1 MIEEV
6 ELEFR
11 RRRFAQI
18 QEAMLEDSPYVEGR
32 RDTRVHRRER
42 ETEARG
48 LLARLAG
55 DENVDSFRT
64 EIDSWCRRPGYDSF
78 SGFGQMFLN
87 QLVKFSPDSSEL
99 AALLVDVLAAP
110 SSDGEARRKLA
121 AMIAHVETIKER
133 GHPAPKRSLYVL
145 SLFWSL
151 SEPEQWPCMWSSAE
165 EALLNLGWLSQPGVG
180 SSGLPTYY
188 LAFRDSTTE
197 LGPWAEVEDV
207 LQWFKDQS
215 WVGLDVS
222 LADRLALAAEFNA
235 EYVDTYPEDL
245 IGAVLTN
252 VQAIRSEFVLLGRAG
267 AGRIA
272 DATNLKLSSLVPQVQ
287 TRPGRYRE
295 NCWVRWQIEDSSW
308 ASKPGI
314 QVVADASGIVVG
326 MYPGQRDRG
335 WSAIVRP
342 ELEAMAL
349 SGLEF
354 LPIGGVSGSS
364 TADIAHDGEYL
375 LGRWFPADSA
385 IGRVDFLNEIVAVA
399 EATQAAL
406 DHVVRLGAGGP
417 GPDTGPPPAGWLK
430 ARFEQF
436 VAEQGY
442 PDRVAVK
449 MISSREQMA
458 VLLRPDALPVQDLAT
473 IRRIYSSGAYGSP
486 GPQAGLNRTLR
497 DDDTAFPRLLD
508 ALQFLLWGDESIA
521 ERIDACLDP
530 ARYGMKGLGE
540 SVLMKFLA
548 IAHPEQIIPVFPVRG
563 DQGKLRLLEAFGES
577 LPDPHA
583 SRGTLQMESNK
594 LLRGRL
600 EPLMPSDPWGQGQF
614 AYWLRDNPEA
624 VPEVDPLEE
633 ARLACC
639 LPDTSFFVE
648 LRELLERKKQIVL
661 FGPPGTGKTFIARA
675 LSRALVTDPSRSR
688 LVQFHPA
695 TSYEDFFEG
704 YRPVATAEGGVTYEL
719 TSGPLADLADR
730 AAQDPAL
737 HVLVIDELN
746 RANVPKVL
754 GELLFLLEY
763 REEEIASL
771 YRPSGF
777 SLPENLWII
786 ATMNT
791 ADRSIATLDAALR
804 RRFHFVPIF
813 PDEGPMEGVLGRF
826 LENNGVDPQ
835 WAELV
840 GMVNEELR
848 ERLGN
853 GDLLLG
859 PSYFMKPHLD
869 EARMKQVWE
878 YDVDPLIA
886 DIFYGDQASISYFR
900 WPQVLKRHRGIS
912 RTGVAAE
919 EPITAAGP
927 IGAVAEAVLVHPPA

>member
-18 QEAMLEDSPYVEGR
+18 QEAMQEDSPYVEGR
-32 RDTRVHRRER
+32 RDAQVHRRER
-42 ETEARG
+42 ETEVVG
-48 LLARLAG
+48 VLARLAR
-55 DENVDSFRT
+55 DENVDAFRT
-64 EIDSWCRRPGYDSF
+64 EIDSWSRRPGYDSF

-87 QLVKFSPDSSEL
+87 QLVKLSPDSSEL

-110 SSDGEARRKLA
+110 TDDGEARRKLA
-121 AMIAHVETIKER
+121 AMIAHVETIKE
-133 GHPAPKRSLYVL
+133 GAQPAPKRSLYVL

-165 EALLNLGWLSQPGVG
+165 DALLKLGWLSQAGVG
-180 SSGLPTYY
+180 STGLPSYY
-188 LAFRDSTTE
+188 LAFRDSTTV
-197 LGPWAEVEDV
+197 LGSWADVGDV
-207 LQWFKDQS
+207 LQWFRDHS

-222 LADRLALAAEFNA
+222 LADRLARAAAFSAEFS
-235 EYVDTYPEDL
+235 DDYPEDL
-245 IGAVLTN
+245 VGVVVAN
-252 VQAIRSEFVLLGRAG
+252 VQAIRSDFVLLGRSGEKRIGEAT
-267 AGRIA
+267 GR
-272 DATNLKLSSLVPQVQ
+272 KLPSLVPQIQ
-287 TRPGRYRE
+287 TRPGHYRD

-314 QVVADASGIVVG
+314 QMVADANGIVVG
-326 MYPGQRDRG
+326 MYPGQRERG
-335 WSAIVRP
+335 WSAVMRP

-349 SGLEF
+349 DGLEF
-354 LPIGGVSGSS
+354 LPIGGATGSS
-364 TADIAHDGEYL
+364 TDIATDKEYL
-375 LGRWFPADSA
+375 LGRWFPIDSA
-385 IGRVDFLNEIVAVA
+385 IGRVDFLDEIVAIA
-399 EATQAAL
+399 AAAQAAL
-406 DHVVRLGAGGP
+406 DHVVRRGGGVERLGPVVA
-417 GPDTGPPPAGWLK
+417 PADWLQESFD
-430 ARFEQF
+430 RF

-442 PDRVAVK
+442 PNEVAKK
-449 MISSREQMA
+449 MIARREQMA
-458 VLLRPDALPVQDLAT
+458 ALLGPDVLPLQDLAT

-486 GPQAGLNRTLR
+486 GPQSVLNTTLR
-497 DDDTAFPRLLD
+497 DDDTAFPRLIE
-508 ALQFLLWGDESIA
+508 ALQFLLWGDESVA

-530 ARYGMKGLGE
+530 ERYGMKGLGE
-540 SVLMKFLA
+540 SVLMKYLA
-548 IAHPEQIIPVFPVRG
+548 IAHPEQIIPVFPLRG
-563 DQGKLRLLEAFGES
+563 DNGKLRLLEAFGES

-583 SRGTLQMESNK
+583 SRGTLQMDSNE
-594 LLRGRL
+594 LLRARL

-614 AYWLRDNPEA
+614 AYWLRDNPQA
-624 VPEVDPLEE
+624 VPEVDPLEA

-639 LPDTSFFVE
+639 LSDTSFFVE
-648 LRELLERKKQIVL
+648 LRELLQEKKQIVL
-661 FGPPGTGKTFIARA
+661 YGPPGTGKTFIARA
-675 LSRALVTDPSRSR
+675 LSRALVTDLSRYR

-704 YRPVATAEGGVTYEL
+704 YRPIATAEGGVAYEL

-763 REEEIASL
+763 RDEEIASL
-771 YRPSGF
+771 YRPGGF

-826 LENNGVDPQ
+826 LESNRVDPQ

-848 ERLGN
+848 DRLGN

-859 PSYFMKPHLD
+859 PSYFMKAHLD
-869 EARMKQVWE
+869 EARMKQIWE

-886 DIFYGDQASISYFR
+886 DIFYGDQSSISYFR
-900 WPQVLKRHRGIS
+900 WPQVLKRHRGRS
-912 RTGVAAE
+912 GEVAAPE
-919 EPITAAGP
+919 ELSTEAGP
-927 IGAVAEAVLVHPPA
+927 IGADAESVLVHPPA